1 MIVNI
6 QPWNQ
11 LPRLCHSHATIL
23 LISLFYLRKCMWDYI
38 KGNVFSQELYQSLR
52 MMKVSSFMNCTNK
65 YGNMDFK
72 MRFYITAVF
81 RAFIANFLLLKN
93 YPLCIFP
100 SWIRLTCTSK
110 WAVRAKLRSQ
120 IEHLWHF
127 FPSCTELTSL
137 FNWSIRAKLW

>member
-1 MIVNI
+1 M
-6 QPWNQ
+6 
-11 LPRLCHSHATIL
+11 

-100 SWIRLTCTSK
+100 SWIRLTCTMYIQVGLSCK
-110 WAVRAKLRSQ
+110 ASVTNWAFMALFSFMYWIYMSFHSVL
-120 IEHLWHF
+120 
-127 FPSCTELTSL
+127 SCKALVT
-137 FNWSIRAKLW
+137 NWASVWLLSFMNF